1 MSYSFTKVEEEKLK
15 IAEWL
20 QAEFRSIQ
28 TGRATPQVLDLVHI
42 DMYGSRTKIAHT
54 GSIHIEDPKTIR
66 VVPYDKGILGDM
78 ERAIN
83 EANLG
88 LSVSS
93 DAEGLRVHF
102 PALTTESRGK
112 LVKIL
117 KERLE
122 EARIK
127 IRGLRE
133 ETNKDIDARGKEG
146 EYGEDE
152 RTKYREEMQKITDS
166 ANAELESLFAKKEHE
181 VMGE

>member
-1 MSYSFTKVEEEKLK
+1 MSYSFTKALEEKLK
-15 IAEWL
+15 TEEWL
-20 QAEFRSIQ
+20 QAEFRAIQ

-42 DMYGSRTKIAHT
+42 DMYGTRTKIAHT
-54 GSIHIEDPKTIR
+54 GSVHIEDPKTLR
-66 VVPYDKGILGDM
+66 VVPYDKGILGEM
-78 ERAIN
+78 EKAIN
-83 EANLG
+83 DANLG
-88 LSVSS
+88 LSISS
-93 DAEGLRVHF
+93 DADGLRVHF
-102 PALTTESRGK
+102 PALTTESRQK

-133 ETNKDIDARGKEG
+133 EINKDIDARAKES

-152 RTKYREEMQKITDS
+152 RIKYREEMQKITDT
-166 ANAELESLFAKKEHE
+166 ANAELESLFQKKEHE